1 MLMKMLFVVYSREM
15 DEAIIAAFKR
25 SGLQGYTKMKEI
37 CGEGRDTG
45 PKLGSHV
52 WPGKNNALFVAV
64 QDDEAAKGLDL
75 IRQLK
80 KEHPREGLKAF
91 VLPVEECI

>member
-1 MLMKMLFVVYSREM
+1 MKMLFVIYSREM

-25 SGLQGYTKMKEI
+25 SDMRGYTKMKEVF
-37 CGEGRDTG
+37 GEGQETD

-52 WPGKNNALFVAV
+52 WPGMNNALFVAV
-64 QDDEAAKGLDL
+64 QDEEVQKGLDL

-80 KEHPREGLKAF
+80 KANPREGLKAF
-91 VLPVEECI
+91 VLPLEECI